1 MAKPLVILD
10 LDGTLVANGPWSPE
24 LEDACIKAIGFFPAW
39 LHDFE
44 CHAFEGVP
52 IKYTELAIA
61 VFRPYVSFLLQALD
75 SKFRLGI
82 SSRGGAVRVAAV
94 RAFLESSVGVKFE
107 FHDAGPSC
115 RRKRKRRWMAV
126 AGVGGG
132 KGEEEENE
140 KEKEE
145 EYEKVY
151 KPSHPDAMWIID
163 DDPSVWEE
171 SERHKIVQVSKYKF
185 ATIDNELLGFVYP
198 ILADHSVLAPLL
210 APLGLQLPDDIVRT
224 IVQFSGEIALLP
236 PPIPQLFAEW
246 QLNTSL
252 ALFLCNTCRGVRL
265 HAEPT
270 DPCFECQTTNK
281 PPKPLEYKKLGLEF
295 M

>member
-24 LEDACIKAIGFFPAW
+24 LEDACIKAIGFFPPAY
-39 LHDFE
+39 FE

-115 RRKRKRRWMAV
+115 RKRKRRMAV
-126 AGVGGG
+126 AGAGGG
-132 KGEEEENE
+132 KDEEEENE
-140 KEKEE
+140 KEEE

-198 ILADHSVLAPLL
+198 ILADHTVLAPLL
-210 APLGLQLPDDIVRT
+210 APLGLQLPDDIVQT

-246 QLNTSL
+246 QLNTNL
-252 ALFLCNTCRGVRL
+252 TPFLCNTCQWVRL

-281 PPKPLEYKKLGLEF
+281 PRPSDKEKFLEF